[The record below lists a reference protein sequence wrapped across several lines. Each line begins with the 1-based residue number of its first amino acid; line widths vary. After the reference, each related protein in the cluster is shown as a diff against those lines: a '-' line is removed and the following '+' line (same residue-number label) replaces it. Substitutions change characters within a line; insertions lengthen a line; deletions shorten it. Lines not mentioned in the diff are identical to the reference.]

1 MDTARPARRVAAVML
16 ADLAGYS
23 RMVAEDEA
31 GTLARVAAVMA
42 SIARPAIARHGGRMV
57 RGTGDGFLA
66 EFPSA
71 VEAVACA
78 AAIQETMAAEA
89 ARTPPGRKLLFRIG
103 VNLGDIIAG
112 EDGEIFGDG
121 VNLAAR
127 LEPLAEPGGIA
138 ISAKVHAEV
147 KGRLPLAWIDAG
159 ERVLK
164 NIPEPVR
171 VFFARGA
178 GVAEAEPAPRP
189 RARLAVLP
197 FAGANVLAPG
207 LSWLTAAAV
216 ARARRLAV
224 TSTAE
229 AEAFARDPSSLR
241 RQAAAAGLR
250 AVLEG
255 EVVRTGDAVTLSALL
270 VDPRTGNHLAAFRE
284 TSDAASLA
292 ELPGRLAAAI
302 AERANEAD
310 PLASTVPS
318 RNPFAFASLLRA
330 LGSRDPEAAME
341 ALEAAIGE
349 DPGCALAL
357 ALLAHAHALRA
368 EVDPVSLRDAEAL
381 ATRALSLDTVNART
395 LACAAAALARAGSDR
410 AQHAAALA
418 ASVAQGDGEAQAVLR
433 AAGLLG
439 GQAQGPGVA
448 AAPGDVGNA

>member
-1 MDTARPARRVAAVML
+1 MDRARPARRVAAVML

-23 RMVAEDEA
+23 RMVVEDEV

-89 ARTPPGRKLLFRIG
+89 ARTPPGRKLLFRNG
-103 VNLGDIIAG
+103 VNRGDIIAG

-302 AERANEAD
+302 AERANEAE
-310 PLASTVPS
+310 PLASTVPT

-381 ATRALSLDTVNART
+381 ATRALSLDTVNALAPAVLPPQRIV
-395 LACAAAALARAGSDR
+395 ACAAVVSGSTR
-410 AQHAAALA
+410 TVSPRSLY
-418 ASVAQGDGEAQAVLR
+418 ASQFH
-433 AAGLLG
+433 
-439 GQAQGPGVA
+439 
-448 AAPGDVGNA
+448 

>member
-439 GQAQGPGVA
+439 GQA
-448 AAPGDVGNA
+448 

>member
-31 GTLARVAAVMA
+31 GTLARVVAVMA

-147 KGRLPLAWIDAG
+147 KGRLPLAWIDTG

-189 RARLAVLP
+189 RARLGVLP

-224 TSTAE
+224 TSTA
-229 AEAFARDPSSLR
+229 
-241 RQAAAAGLR
+241 
-250 AVLEG
+250 
-255 EVVRTGDAVTLSALL
+255 
-270 VDPRTGNHLAAFRE
+270 
-284 TSDAASLA
+284 
-292 ELPGRLAAAI
+292 
-302 AERANEAD
+302 
-310 PLASTVPS
+310 
-318 RNPFAFASLLRA
+318 
-330 LGSRDPEAAME
+330 
-341 ALEAAIGE
+341 
-349 DPGCALAL
+349 
-357 ALLAHAHALRA
+357 
-368 EVDPVSLRDAEAL
+368 
-381 ATRALSLDTVNART
+381 
-395 LACAAAALARAGSDR
+395 
-410 AQHAAALA
+410 
-418 ASVAQGDGEAQAVLR
+418 
-433 AAGLLG
+433 
-439 GQAQGPGVA
+439 
-448 AAPGDVGNA
+448 